1 MESIMITKRKLI
13 NKFKRAHKSS
23 TIWFNLVGAGILG
36 GLLLDPVVTAWLMSN
51 GFTYVLVLGNIALR
65 LKTDKPVEDK

>member
-1 MESIMITKRKLI
+1 MTKRKLI
-13 NKFKRAHKSS
+13 NKLKRLHKSS

-36 GLLLDPVVTAWLMSN
+36 GLLLDPVVTSWLMNN
-51 GFTYVLVLGNIALR
+51 GFTYVLVLGNILLR